1 MNYSCKQTCVG
12 VNLNKRHKTVSI
24 NLNGFNTNDN
34 IKNLRFIDNNR
45 CVFISNNKLFE
56 FNLDNKS
63 INSIVD
69 SELMYKIDFIGIA
82 NQKLNRKHFLNVNDI
97 VDQKQKLSESQ
108 YDLLFNSNKLIN
120 YWIDDSD
127 IYLFFK
133 INTPYIEN
141 NVLMAASTN
150 FITKIN
156 KDSILFTIP
165 LIDKYNNIKNDGI
178 MVDNNLIYLSNSIIL
193 FKDSLINKNYNPSL
207 CLLLDTRAQSF
218 KNVPVYYPIVEKNN
232 VVKYFESNPTLP
244 YYKFIHTTNFASYG
258 NHIITTDY
266 KCLLTINGDST
277 FRNMTKEN
285 EIIATIPFE
294 INPSDNNF
302 LYIKSVINQTSGDI
316 QQLLSCYNV
325 CNEKIIWEVDI
336 TNTDKVSNY
345 SIYKNSFNYICFDN
359 NSQKFK
365 LIRYFYE

>member
-1 MNYSCKQTCVG
+1 
-12 VNLNKRHKTVSI
+12 
-24 NLNGFNTNDN
+24 
-34 IKNLRFIDNNR
+34 
-45 CVFISNNKLFE
+45 
-56 FNLDNKS
+56 
-63 INSIVD
+63 
-69 SELMYKIDFIGIA
+69 LMYKIDFIGIA

-302 LYIKSVINQTSGDI
+302 LYIKSVINQTSVDI

-365 LIRYFYE
+365 LIRCFYEQK